1 MATQTLNHLILYM
14 KRELSAILGLLLS
27 VAIFA
32 QKERNVTLTLSV
44 DSFISSQE
52 QTAYLYGY
60 IGDECEIYDSVK
72 IVPGKQKYRLR
83 GYVPYEST
91 LYLAL
96 SKRGPFKT
104 SFLAHPGERLEL
116 QLTENDG
123 ERPGTLYKKLRR
135 GSPANDELVK
145 LWTRIYD
152 AANRRIQIKDSMSII
167 GLPDEKIDQ
176 LGARLSELERN
187 LNEFQKQMA
196 RSTSSPYVAKE
207 AHFLLWKSIP
217 NDEFKA
223 LRTSVRKRFPDY
235 VPLHTQRWPKASEQ
249 SRRNTEFLFK
259 VGQSRIAFAKSQMPV
274 DSLSIGQVMVLTLT
288 DSLGQP
294 TPVSDYRGKFV
305 LIEVWAS
312 WCRPC
317 IQAMPNI
324 IQAQRMFGDDFVC
337 CAVTIDKSAHAW
349 QQAIRSFGLQELH
362 HYKGTDADGQ
372 ILPEIDRLIPDRTI
386 PRNYL
391 LNREG
396 KIIATDI
403 YDEALISKLKRIIK
417 KRPNDFPLY
426 END

>member
-60 IGDECEIYDSVK
+60 IGNECEIYDS
-72 IVPGKQKYRLR
+72 
-83 GYVPYEST
+83 
-91 LYLAL
+91 
-96 SKRGPFKT
+96 
-104 SFLAHPGERLEL
+104 
-116 QLTENDG
+116 
-123 ERPGTLYKKLRR
+123 
-135 GSPANDELVK
+135 
-145 LWTRIYD
+145 
-152 AANRRIQIKDSMSII
+152 
-167 GLPDEKIDQ
+167 
-176 LGARLSELERN
+176 
-187 LNEFQKQMA
+187 
-196 RSTSSPYVAKE
+196 
-207 AHFLLWKSIP
+207 
-217 NDEFKA
+217 
-223 LRTSVRKRFPDY
+223 
-235 VPLHTQRWPKASEQ
+235 
-249 SRRNTEFLFK
+249 
-259 VGQSRIAFAKSQMPV
+259 
-274 DSLSIGQVMVLTLT
+274 
-288 DSLGQP
+288 
-294 TPVSDYRGKFV
+294 
-305 LIEVWAS
+305 WAS

-324 IQAQRMFGDDFVC
+324 IQAQRMFKDDFVC
-337 CAVTIDKSAHAW
+337 CAVTIDKSERPW
-349 QQAIRSFGLQELH
+349 QESIKTFSLQELQH
-362 HYKGTDADGQ
+362 FKGTDDEGQ

>member
-52 QTAYLYGY
+52 QN
-60 IGDECEIYDSVK
+60 IGNECNIYDSVK
-72 IVPGKQKYRLR
+72 IVPDKQTYRLK
-83 GYVPYEST
+83 GYVPYEGT
-91 LYLAL
+91 LTLAL
-96 SKRGPFKT
+96 SRRGPFST
-104 SFLAHPGERLEL
+104 RFLVHPGEKVQL
-116 QLTENDG
+116 QLTKEDG
-123 ERPGTLYKKLRR
+123 EKPGTHYKKLQK
-135 GSPANDELVK
+135 GSPANDELVA
-145 LWTRIYD
+145 LWTKIYD
-152 AANRRIQIKDSMSII
+152 VANRRFQIKDSMAII
-167 GLPDEKIDQ
+167 GLPQEKMEK
-176 LGARLSELERN
+176 LSASLSALEKG
-187 LNEFQKQMA
+187 LADYKKKIAQT
-196 RSTSSPYVAKE
+196 SSSPYISNDAS
-207 AHFLLWKSIP
+207 FLLLNEIP
-217 NDEFKA
+217 TEEYLA
-223 LRTSVRKRFPDY
+223 LKQTVRKRFPDY
-235 VPLHTQRWPKASEQ
+235 VPLHTLSWPKGSEP
-249 SRRNTEFLFK
+249 SKANAAFLFNIK
-259 VGQSRIAFAKSQMPV
+259 RNRMVYARSQMPV
-274 DSLSIGQVMVLTLT
+274 DSLSIGQVMTLSLK
-288 DSLGQP
+288 DSLGQS
-294 TPVSDYRGKFV
+294 TPVSDFKGKFV
-305 LIEVWAS
+305 LVEVWAS

-324 IQAQRMFGDDFVC
+324 IQAKRMFKDDFVC
-337 CAVTIDKSAHAW
+337 CAVTIDKSERPW
-349 QQAIRSFGLQELH
+349 QESIKTFSLQELQH
-362 HYKGTDADGQ
+362 FKGTDSEGQ

>member
-1 MATQTLNHLILYM
+1 M
-14 KRELSAILGLLLS
+14 KRELSTLLGLLLS
-27 VAIFA
+27 VAVFA
-32 QKERNVTLTLSV
+32 QMERNVKVTLSV
-44 DSFISSQE
+44 DSFIGGHE

-60 IGDECEIYDSVK
+60 IGNECEIYDSVK
-72 IVPGKQKYRLR
+72 IVPGKQTYRLK
-83 GYVPYEST
+83 GYAPYENT

-96 SKRGPFKT
+96 SRRGPFT
-104 SFLAHPGERLEL
+104 TCFLAHPDEKLEL
-116 QLTENDG
+116 QLSEDDG
-123 ERPGTLYKKLRR
+123 EKPGPLYKKLQK
-135 GSPANDELVK
+135 GSPENDELVA
-145 LWTRIYD
+145 LWTKIYGV
-152 AANRRIQIKDSMSII
+152 ANRRIQIKDSMAII
-167 GLPDEKIDQ
+167 GLPDEKIER
-176 LGARLSELERN
+176 LGAGLSDLEKDLSEFKKR
-187 LNEFQKQMA
+187 MA
-196 RSTSSPYVAKE
+196 LSTPSPYVAQD
-207 AHFLLWKSIP
+207 ASFLLWKSIP

-403 YDEALISKLKRIIK
+403 YDEALIRKLERIIRK
-417 KRPNDFPLY
+417 
-426 END
+426 